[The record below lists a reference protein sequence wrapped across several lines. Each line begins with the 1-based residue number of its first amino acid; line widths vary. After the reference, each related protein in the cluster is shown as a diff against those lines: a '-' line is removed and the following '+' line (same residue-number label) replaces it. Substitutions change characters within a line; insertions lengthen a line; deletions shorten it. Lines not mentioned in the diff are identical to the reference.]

1 MLLTV
6 LNRFHDEE
14 RWMFRFRSVACL
26 LGIFCSAAAAIAQVP
41 SSETLPGTGKL
52 DLKEPLDVV
61 MVRGI
66 STYAEREIAASRA
79 RRGMLW
85 KRDYSSAEAY
95 QKSVEPNRERFRQ
108 VIGAVDP
115 RVGGQL
121 QISFNP
127 AWGTGKDDPIALRRE
142 VLDGVALEGLVGG
155 KGPAHVILVPDAD
168 WVPEQMYAV
177 ATGLPPGLQ
186 LAHRFPADT
195 HTVFTMSLVNR
206 EETWSGNPDI
216 RMTNEPH
223 REYLYRP
230 AFEMGRHIIGY
241 EVQKILGLVD
251 DLDAERKSA
260 KETLPITVWGIGEGG
275 LLALYAAAIDP
286 RIDACVV
293 SGYFQERDGAWKEPI
308 YRNVWRLLAEFG
320 DAELASLIAPRKLII
335 EACAAPQVD
344 GPPISK
350 EGRGKQA
357 APGAIVNA
365 PLASVE
371 REFARALEHY
381 QKLGVANNLVLIK
394 TPDGA
399 GSPGSDE
406 LLKLLGATE
415 ELKAV
420 DPTQQNTGVKPLID
434 ARQKRQIT
442 EIDHF
447 TQRLMHKSDKERAKL
462 WSKADR
468 SSPAA
473 WAKTVEPY
481 RDLVYSD
488 LIGRIPDPPLA
499 PNPRSRKVLDE
510 PTHVG
515 YEVVLDLF
523 PDVIAGGILLVP
535 KDLKAGEKRPV
546 VVCQHGLEGIPM
558 DTISTDPKHPGYGA
572 YKGFSTQLVRKGF
585 VVYAPQN
592 PYRGHDDFRVLQRKS
607 NLLGRS
613 LFSYIIPQHQQTL
626 TWLATL
632 PYVDRDRIGFYGLS
646 YGGKTAVRVPPMLP
660 PTPDRVGYC
669 LSICS
674 ADFNE
679 WVRKNAST
687 EDRYSYVF
695 TPEYEIFEWNM
706 GHVANYAELS
716 TLMTPR
722 PFMVERG
729 HDDGVAPDEWVAWE
743 FAKVWRHYDQ
753 MGLGDKAEIEIFNGP
768 HTINGDGTFRFLD
781 EHLRGAKTP

>member
-1 MLLTV
+1 
-6 LNRFHDEE
+6 
-14 RWMFRFRSVACL
+14 MFRFRSVACL
-26 LGIFCSAAAAIAQVP
+26 LGILSSSLAAFAQAP
-41 SSETLPGTGKL
+41 SSDTLPGTGKL

-66 STYAEREIAASRA
+66 STYAEKEIAASRD
-79 RRGMLW
+79 RRAALW
-85 KRDYSSAEAY
+85 KRDYSSPEAY
-95 QKSVEPNRERFRQ
+95 QKSVEPNRERFRK

-127 AWGTGKDDPIALRRE
+127 AWGSGKDDPIALRRE
-142 VLDGVALEGLVGG
+142 VLEGVALEGLVGG
-155 KGPAHVILVPDAD
+155 KGPAHVILIPDAD

-186 LAHRFPADT
+186 LAHRFPTET

-206 EETWSGNPDI
+206 DDTWSGNPEI
-216 RMTNEPH
+216 RFTNEPH
-223 REYLYRP
+223 REYLYRS
-230 AFEMGRHIIGY
+230 AFEMGRHVIGY
-241 EVQKILGLVD
+241 EVQKILGIVD

-293 SGYFQERDGAWKEPI
+293 SGYFQERENAWKEPI

-320 DAELASLIAPRKLII
+320 DADLASLIAPRKLII

-344 GPPISK
+344 GPPLTK

-371 REFARALEHY
+371 REFTRAHEHY

-415 ELKAV
+415 ELKPV
-420 DPTQQNTGVKPLID
+420 DPTQQNAAVKPLID
-434 ARQKRQIT
+434 ARQKRQIG
-442 EIDHF
+442 EIDRF
-447 TQRLMHKSDKERAKL
+447 TQRLMHQSDKERAKL
-462 WSKADR
+462 WAKADR
-468 SSPAA
+468 STPAA

-481 RDLVYSD
+481 RTLVYD
-488 LIGRIPDPPLA
+488 ELIGRIPDLPLA

-523 PDVIAGGILLVP
+523 PDVVAGGILLVP
-535 KDLKAGEKRPV
+535 KDLQAGEKRPV
-546 VVCQHGLEGIPM
+546 VVCQHGLEGVPM
-558 DTISTDPKHPGYGA
+558 DTISTDPKHPGYPA
-572 YKGFSTQLVRKGF
+572 YKGFSTQLVRKGYI
-585 VVYAPQN
+585 VYAPQN

-632 PYVDRDRIGFYGLS
+632 PYVDRDKIAFYGLS

-660 PTPDRVGYC
+660 PAGDRVGYC

-687 EDRYSYVF
+687 EDRFSYVF

-706 GHVANYAELS
+706 GHIANYAELS

-729 HDDGVAPDEWVAWE
+729 HNDGVAPDEWVAWE

-753 MGLGDKAEIEIFNGP
+753 MGLGDRAEIEIFNGP

-781 EHLRGAKTP
+781 THLRGVQAP

>member
-1 MLLTV
+1 ML
-6 LNRFHDEE
+6 RI
-14 RWMFRFRSVACL
+14 RSVACL
-26 LGIFCSAAAAIAQVP
+26 FGFFLSAAASALAQAP
-41 SSETLPGTGKL
+41 DGETLPGTGKL
-52 DLKEPLDVV
+52 DLKDSLDVV

-66 STYAEREIAASRA
+66 STYADREIAASRD
-79 RRGMLW
+79 RRRALW
-85 KRDYSSAEAY
+85 KRDYSSLEAY
-95 QKSVEPNRERFRQ
+95 EKSVAPNRERFRQ

-127 AWGTGKDDPIALRRE
+127 AWGTSSDDPIALRRE

-155 KGPAHVILVPDAD
+155 KGPAHVILIPDAD

-186 LAHRFPADT
+186 LAHRFPTET

-206 EETWSGNPDI
+206 EDTWSGNPEI
-216 RMTNEPH
+216 RFTNEPH
-223 REYLYRP
+223 REYLYRS
-230 AFEMGRHIIGY
+230 AFEMGRHVIGY

-251 DLDAERKSA
+251 DLDAERQA
-260 KETLPITVWGIGEGG
+260 TKESLPITVWGIGEGG

-286 RIDACVV
+286 RIDTCVV
-293 SGYFQERDGAWKEPI
+293 SGYFQEREGVWKEPI
-308 YRNVWRLLAEFG
+308 YRNVWRLLSEFG

-335 EACAAPQVD
+335 EACAVPQVD

-357 APGAIVNA
+357 APGAIANA
-365 PLASVE
+365 PLSSVE
-371 REFARALEHY
+371 REFARAQEHY
-381 QKLGVANNLVLIK
+381 RKLGVENNLVLIK
-394 TPDGA
+394 SPDGA
-399 GSPGSDE
+399 GAPGTDE
-406 LLKLLGATE
+406 LLALLGATA
-415 ELKAV
+415 ELKRV
-420 DPTQQNTGVKPLID
+420 DPAPENKAVKPLID
-434 ARQKRQIT
+434 ARQKRQIG

-447 TQRLMHKSDKERAKL
+447 TQRLLSRCDKERAKL

-468 SSPAA
+468 SSPEA

-481 RDLVYSD
+481 RDMVYND
-488 LIGRIPDPPLA
+488 LIGRISDSPLDPK
-499 PNPRSRKVLDE
+499 PRSRKVLDE

-515 YEVVLDLF
+515 YEVVLDVF

-546 VVCQHGLEGIPM
+546 VVCQHGLEGVPG

-572 YKGFSTQLVRKGF
+572 YKGFSTQLVRRGF
-585 VVYAPQN
+585 IVYAPQN
-592 PYRGHDDFRVLQRKS
+592 PYRGHDLFRVLQRKS
-607 NLLGRS
+607 NVLGRS

-626 TWLATL
+626 NWLATL
-632 PYVDRDRIGFYGLS
+632 PYVDKDRIGFYGLS

-660 PTPDRVGYC
+660 PTKDRVGYS

-716 TLMTPR
+716 NLMTPR

-743 FAKVWRHYDQ
+743 FAKVYRHYDQ
-753 MGLGDKAEIEIFNGP
+753 MGLGHLAEIEIFNGP
-768 HTINGDGTFRFLD
+768 HTINGDGTFRFLQ
-781 EHLRGAKTP
+781 EHLSWPAAQ